1 MRAVLMAGGSG
12 TRLRPLTCDLPK
24 PMVPILNRPIAEHIV
39 NLLRRHQIREII
51 ATLYYMPDVMRDY
64 FGDGADFG
72 VRISYAV
79 EEDQPLGTAGCV
91 KNIAELLDS
100 TFLVI
105 SGDSITDF
113 DLTAAIAFHKQKG
126 SKATIILAQV
136 PNPLEFGVVITDS
149 NQRISRFLEK
159 PSTSEIFSDTV
170 NTGTYILEPEVLDY
184 LSEDQESDFSKDL
197 FPQLLENNEPMY
209 GYVAKEYWCDVGHL
223 DAYREAQYDALSQ
236 QVKLEEAYEQKD
248 PGVWVGHNTYI
259 DPSAKIE
266 PPVLIGK
273 NCRIGQRVQLDAGT
287 VIGDNVMIAKD
298 ANLKRPIIWNGAIV
312 GEEAQLRGC
321 TIGRGSRVDRR
332 AQILEG
338 AVVGSLSNVGEEA
351 KIAPQVRVWPNKEI
365 EAGAILNINLI
376 WGNIV
381 RRNLFSQ
388 RGVQG
393 LANIDITP
401 EFAVKLGVAYGSTL
415 KSCSQVTVS
424 RDQRTIS
431 RMVSQSLIAGLMSAG
446 INVQNLEA
454 TALPIVRTVIPTLA
468 VAGGIHVRAHPERP
482 DALAIEIL
490 DRKGINISK
499 AREKKIE
506 GAYFKEDLRR
516 SPLQE
521 IGNVAYPS
529 DVLSI
534 YMTAFEKHLDVKA
547 IKRVY
552 YVPRVSLGTR
562 VVIDYAY
569 AVNGAVLPQLLAKF
583 GCDALVLNASL
594 NQTPLSVGSRE
605 GLLDQLA
612 RVVEALKATMGVQV
626 SANGEQLILVDE
638 TGSPI
643 RGESLTAL
651 MVQMMLTAHG
661 SGGTI
666 VVPVHASSAVE
677 QIALRHDGRVIRTK
691 ANPRAV
697 MEASHANPHVIL
709 GGSGDMGFIFPQ
721 LHPGFD
727 AMFCTAKLIEMLKLQ
742 DLSLGKIRSELPRVY
757 HKQYTIR
764 CPWNIKGALMRYLV
778 GKYPA
783 TQLELVD
790 GVKIFNQQSKSRGGG
805 TVVTPTRTTQGIS
818 TDSWVLI
825 LPDAGEPLVHIFAN
839 SNDRRVVEAT
849 LWESR
854 NLVKDFVES
863 DVPRQS
869 RGNEGGRCK

>member
-64 FGDGADFG
+64 FQDGADFG
-72 VRISYAV
+72 VRMSYAV

-136 PNPLEFGVVITDS
+136 PNPLEFGVVIADS
-149 NQRISRFLEK
+149 NQRIKRFLEK

-184 LSEDQESDFSKDL
+184 LPEDQESDFSKDL

-209 GYVAKEYWCDVGHL
+209 GYVAKEYWCDVGNL

-236 QVKLEEAYEQKD
+236 QVKLEEIYEQKN
-248 PGVWVGHNTYI
+248 PGVWVGQNTYI
-259 DPSAKIE
+259 DPSARIE
-266 PPVLIGK
+266 PPVMIGK

-287 VIGDNVMIAKD
+287 VIGDNVTIAND
-298 ANLKRPIIWNGAIV
+298 ADLKRPIIWNGVII
-312 GEEAQLRGC
+312 GEEAHLRGC
-321 TIGRGSRVDRR
+321 AIGRGSRVDRR
-332 AQILEG
+332 AQIMEG
-338 AVVGSLSNVGEEA
+338 AVIGSLSIVGEEA
-351 KIAPQVRVWPNKEI
+351 KISPQVRVWPNKEV
-365 EAGAILNINLI
+365 ESGATLNINLI
-376 WGNIV
+376 WGNMG

-401 EFAVKLGVAYGSTL
+401 EFAVKLGSAYGSTL
-415 KSCSQVTVS
+415 KPGSQVTVS

-431 RMVSQSLIAGLMSAG
+431 RMVSRSLIAGLMSAG

-454 TALPIVRTVIPTLA
+454 TALPIARTVIRTLA
-468 VAGGIHVRAHPERP
+468 VVGGIHVRLHPERP
-482 DALAIEIL
+482 DEILIEFL

-499 AREKKIE
+499 ASEKKIE

-516 SPLQE
+516 SPIHE

-534 YMTAFEKHLDVKA
+534 YMSAFEKHLDVEA
-547 IKRVY
+547 LKRVY
-552 YVPRVSLGTR
+552 SK

-583 GCDALVLNASL
+583 DCDAVVLNASL
-594 NQTPLSVGSRE
+594 NQTPLSASDRE

-612 RVVEALKATMGVQV
+612 RVVEALKATIGVQV

-643 RGESLTAL
+643 RGETLTAL

-661 SGGTI
+661 GGGTV
-666 VVPVHASSAVE
+666 VVPVQASSAIE
-677 QIALRHDGRVIRTK
+677 KIARRHDGKVIRTK
-691 ANPRAV
+691 ANPGAV
-697 MEASHANPHVIL
+697 MEASHANLNVVL

-742 DLSLGKIRSELPRVY
+742 DRSLGKIRYSLPRVY
-757 HKQYTIR
+757 HKEYSIR
-764 CPWNIKGALMRYLV
+764 CPWNIKGKLMRYMV
-778 GKYPA
+778 EKHPA
-783 TQLELVD
+783 AQLELVD
-790 GVKIFNQQSKSRGGG
+790 GVKIFNQQSGQRGEQDLLSNG
-805 TVVTPTRTTQGIS
+805 TRVMPT
-818 TDSWVLI
+818 DNWVLI

-839 SNDRRVVEAT
+839 SNDRGVVDRT
-849 LWESR
+849 LWEYR
-854 NLVKDFVES
+854 TLVNEFVES
-863 DVPRQS
+863 EQGEDVVIS
-869 RGNEGGRCK
+869 KV